1 MKKIYLIAFLLSFL
15 LMSCWTEVEDKETI
29 YYSTWTVFSW
39 AINLNDSYV
48 GYIKWDKMVN
58 LATKVWWRVTDVFVK
73 EWDLV
78 YKWDLL
84 LTLDSHEAKSGYSTA
99 SSIINTLMSMRKDTE
114 AMFNDQIKSM
124 EAKVEQVKLWNIW
137 IKNGLKDTIS
147 ITNSQ
152 LETARVWME
161 TAKVNL
167 DHTKVVLE
175 TKERHVYDN
184 SKDAIVSAVILDT
197 NIMNFV
203 DTLLWITEDNK
214 DKNDSFEDYLWAK
227 NTWLNTEAKAKFYEI
242 LVQYNNYKE
251 FYDTKI
257 DGKTP
262 SYDDINKWLVD
273 GENLAENLKTLL
285 SLTYDILDASI
296 ANVSFPQ
303 TTIDNYKNQISTF
316 WNNIEASLITVSWD
330 YFLGLKWSRQ
340 SIDDFNRESKMQL
353 DLLAKQYELAQKTY
367 AQYEAMS
374 KWQVNEVTTKSD
386 VTWKQLDEILAWLN
400 SLKKQK
406 QSKLRE
412 IDAKIDEARGQQ
424 NSAWVMINNWKIVSP
439 ITWVVTSKMVKI
451 WQVVGWWMPLMTV
464 SNIDTLEVDVNISE
478 ELATNLNIWDE
489 VILEIE
495 WVDKQIIWNI
505 SNINLSKDLITKKVW
520 VKISVLNEN
529 NQIQIWSFTKVI
541 FQNSTKSNWILIS
554 NDAIISQFMIP
565 WVYVIE
571 DNKVV
576 FKNIEIIK
584 QNDSFSEV
592 KWLNVWD
599 VIITKWKENLYDGE
613 SLK

>member
-1 MKKIYLIAFLLSFL
+1 MKKIYLSGFLLSFL
-15 LMSCWTEVEDKETI
+15 LISCWTEVEPKEMI

-39 AINLNDSYV
+39 SINLSDSYV
-48 GYIKWDKMVN
+48 WYIKWDQMVN
-58 LATKVWWRVTDVFVK
+58 LATKVWWRVTNVYVKAWDFVN
-73 EWDLV
+73 
-78 YKWDLL
+78 KWDLL
-84 LTLDSHEAKSGYSTA
+84 LTLDSYEAKTWYSTA
-99 SSIINTLMSMRKDTE
+99 WTIINTLISMRNDTE
-114 AMFNDQIKSM
+114 AMFDDQIKSM

-137 IKNGLKDTIS
+137 LENGLKDTIN

-152 LETARVWME
+152 LETARVWVE

-167 DHTKVVLE
+167 DHTKAVLE

-184 SKDAIVSAVILDT
+184 SKDAIVTAVILDT

-203 DTLLWITEDNK
+203 DTLLWITVDNK

-227 NTWLNTEAKAKFYEI
+227 NTWLYTDAKAKFYEI
-242 LVQYNNYKE
+242 LIQYNNYKE
-251 FYDTKI
+251 FYDTRI
-257 DGKTP
+257 DWKTP

-273 GENLAENLKTLL
+273 WESLAENLKTLL
-285 SLTYDILDASI
+285 SITYDILDASI
-296 ANVSFPQ
+296 ANVNFPQ

-367 AQYEAMS
+367 DQYEAMS

-439 ITWVVTSKMVKI
+439 ITWVVTSKMVKV

-464 SNIDTLEVDVNISE
+464 SNIYNLEVDVNISE
-478 ELATNLNIWDE
+478 EQANNLSIWDN

-495 WVDKQIIWNI
+495 WVDKQMIWKI
-505 SNINLSKDLITKKVW
+505 SNINLSKDLITKKVG
-520 VKISVLNEN
+520 VKISVINED

-541 FQNSTKSNWILIS
+541 FQNSTKSNWTLIS
-554 NDAIISQFMIP
+554 NDAIISEFMIP
-565 WVYVIE
+565 WVYVTV

-576 FKNIEIIK
+576 FKNIDIIK

-592 KWLNVWD
+592 KWLNIWEI
-599 VIITKWKENLYDGE
+599 IITKWKENIYDGE
-613 SLK
+613 FLK

>member
-1 MKKIYLIAFLLSFL
+1 MKKIYLTAFLLSFL
-15 LMSCWTEVEDKETI
+15 LMSCWTDNENKETI
-29 YYSTWTVFSW
+29 FYSTWSVFSW
-39 AINLNDSYV
+39 SISLNDSYV
-48 GYIKWDKMVN
+48 WYIKWDKMVN
-58 LATKVWWRVTDVFVK
+58 LATKVWWRVTNVLVK

-78 YKWDLL
+78 KKWDLL
-84 LTLDSHEAKSGYSTA
+84 LTLDSYEAKSGYSTA
-99 SSIINTLMSMRKDTE
+99 WNIINTLISMRMDTE
-114 AMFNDQIKSM
+114 SMFDNQIKSM
-124 EAKVEQVKLWNIW
+124 EAKVEQVKLWNTW
-137 IKNGLKDTIS
+137 IKNWLKDTID

-167 DHTKVVLE
+167 DHTKIVLE
-175 TKERHVYDN
+175 TKEKHIYDN
-184 SKDAIVSAVILDT
+184 SKDAIVGSVILDT
-197 NIMNFV
+197 SILNFV
-203 DTLLWITEDNK
+203 DTLLWVTDKNK
-214 DKNDSFEDYLWAK
+214 DKNDSFEDYLWVKKSWSYNDAK
-227 NTWLNTEAKAKFYEI
+227 VYFRKVFNDYNIYKDFYDNNIDWKNPSKDDIIKWLNDWE
-242 LVQYNNYKE
+242 
-251 FYDTKI
+251 KI
-257 DGKTP
+257 
-262 SYDDINKWLVD
+262 
-273 GENLAENLKTLL
+273 AEELKTLL
-285 SLTYDILDASI
+285 SLTYDVLDASVDNI
-296 ANVSFPQ
+296 NLPQ
-303 TTIDNYKNQISTF
+303 SAIDSYKNQISTF

-340 SIDDFNRESKMQL
+340 SIDDFNRSAKMQL

-412 IDAKIDEARGQQ
+412 IDAKINEAKGQQ

-439 ITWVVTSKMVKI
+439 ITWVVTSKMVNV
-451 WQVVGWWMPLMTV
+451 WQVVGWWMPLITV
-464 SNIDTLEVDVNISE
+464 SNIDKLEVNVNISE
-478 ELATNLNIWDE
+478 EQAKKLNIWDD
-489 VILEIE
+489 VTLEIE

-505 SNINLSKDLITKKVW
+505 SNINFSKDLITKKVW
-520 VKISVLNEN
+520 VKVSVLNEN

-541 FQNSTKSNWILIS
+541 FKNSTKFNWILIS

-571 DNKVV
+571 DDKVL

-613 SLK
+613 LLK

>member
-1 MKKIYLIAFLLSFL
+1 MKKIYLSGFLLSFL
-15 LMSCWTEVEDKETI
+15 LISCWTEVEPKEMI

-39 AINLNDSYV
+39 SINLSDSYV
-48 GYIKWDKMVN
+48 WYIKWDQMVN
-58 LATKVWWRVTDVFVK
+58 LATKVWWRVTHVLVK

-78 YKWDLL
+78 KKWDLL
-84 LTLDSHEAKSGYSTA
+84 LTLDSYEAKTWYSTA
-99 SSIINTLMSMRKDTE
+99 WTIINTLISMRKDTE
-114 AMFNDQIKSM
+114 AMFDDQIKSM

-137 IKNGLKDTIS
+137 IENGLKDTIN

-152 LETARVWME
+152 LETAKVWVE
-161 TAKVNL
+161 TAKINL
-167 DHTKVVLE
+167 EHTKTVLK

-184 SKDAIVSAVILDT
+184 SKDAIVSSVILDT
-197 NIMNFV
+197 NIMNFI
-203 DTLLWITEDNK
+203 DALLWITEDNK
-214 DKNDSFEDYLWAK
+214 HKNDSFEKYLWVK
-227 NTWLNTEAKAKFYEI
+227 DTWLYTKTKAKFYEI
-242 LVQYNNYKE
+242 LIKYNNYKD

-257 DGKTP
+257 DWKTP

-273 GENLAENLKTLL
+273 GENLAEDIKTLL
-285 SLTYDILDASI
+285 SLTFDILDASI
-296 ANVSFPQ
+296 ANVNFPQ

-367 AQYEAMS
+367 DQYEAMS

-386 VTWKQLDEILAWLN
+386 VTWKQLDEILAWLK

-439 ITWVVTSKMVKI
+439 ITWVVTSKMVKV

-464 SNIDTLEVDVNISE
+464 SNIYNLEVDVNISE
-478 ELATNLNIWDE
+478 EQANNLSIWDN

-495 WVDKQIIWNI
+495 WVDKQMIWKI
-505 SNINLSKDLITKKVW
+505 SNINLSKDLITKKVG
-520 VKISVLNEN
+520 VKISVINED

-541 FQNSTKSNWILIS
+541 FQNSTKSNWTLIS
-554 NDAIISQFMIP
+554 NDAIISEFMIP
-565 WVYVIE
+565 WVYVTV

-576 FKNIEIIK
+576 FKNIDIIK
-584 QNDSFSEV
+584 QNDSFSEI

-613 SLK
+613 ILK